1 MFYATDHSKVHGGPL
16 PAGSSFRPEDWE
28 ILAGFWHPVAF
39 EADIGDKPVAQ
50 RLLDVDLVI
59 YRSAEGIS
67 VAKDLC
73 MHRGTKMSGGWI
85 SDGRIVCPMH
95 GLEYDGSGRCRRIP
109 SIEDPNARI
118 PDKLRLEVYQSEVRY
133 GIVWACL
140 REEPL
145 WPLPSWP
152 HLDGGEM
159 APIHIDGGTWYAS
172 ASRHV
177 ENFNDV
183 SHFPWVHGATF
194 GGEMD
199 ASFPLYEVSE
209 TAQGLHFE
217 LPYHELGNRFPD
229 GHDEL
234 ENRDVIYRYDLTFP
248 FSTCIEVDVQGS
260 EFVHYV
266 CDTVCPVSTKE
277 SRIFQIMTDNSGAPD
292 RDYWIADALAIND
305 EDKALVE
312 AQFPP
317 DLPLDLREEVH
328 IPADRMSLS
337 YRKALANKFGLGA
350 PVAPA

>member
-209 TAQGLHFE
+209 TVPRNASEFLGDLRPDEE
-217 LPYHELGNRFPD
+217 LPPSPAKAAGFQPGDMIVSVD
-229 GHDEL
+229 G
-234 ENRDVIYRYDLTFP
+234 R
-248 FSTCIEVDVQGS
+248 EVEGKIWHRSFD
-260 EFVHYV
+260 
-266 CDTVCPVSTKE
+266 
-277 SRIFQIMTDNSGAPD
+277 D
-292 RDYWIADALAIND
+292 RPHNVP
-305 EDKALVE
+305 E
-312 AQFPP
+312 
-317 DLPLDLREEVH
+317 R
-328 IPADRMSLS
+328 R
-337 YRKALANKFGLGA
+337 
-350 PVAPA
+350 